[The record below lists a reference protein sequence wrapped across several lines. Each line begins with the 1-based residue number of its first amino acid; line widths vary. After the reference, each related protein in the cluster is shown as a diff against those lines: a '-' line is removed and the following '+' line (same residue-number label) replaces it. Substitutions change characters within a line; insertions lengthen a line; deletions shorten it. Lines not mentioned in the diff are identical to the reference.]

1 MYPVFFI
8 MYLFYPGCPGTKIW
22 DIACTSTSH
31 LYFHLDWKGTFLVSN
46 NIISNHSFNIAQSAL
61 SSGNHFILLS
71 HQKLKSLGYWKRKP
85 NIFYNDVT
93 TNTKHYNCVD
103 YLSFDFLI
111 QLYNVSTFSC
121 LGCGLW
127 CTWFTKNHCN

>member
-1 MYPVFFI
+1 
-8 MYLFYPGCPGTKIW
+8 MYLEI
-22 DIACTSTSH
+22 
-31 LYFHLDWKGTFLVSN
+31 FLTDFAVFRGFLGNSRDFAEIPEFRRSATARNIRSPVSN

-111 QLYNVSTFSC
+111 QLYNISTFSC
-121 LGCGLW
+121 SGCGL
-127 CTWFTKNHCN
+127 